1 MEVMKP
7 SHSPPGNDQG
17 EFNFTSTS
25 TSPYVTA
32 PSSPTR
38 FGNYIF
44 TTAPATPTRAAHD
57 LTPNSGTTFAGTSS
71 TIPFNWEEKPGTPKS
86 VNSTPY
92 DTDQDDDFAFDFS
105 GYLDKPSLI
114 AADEL
119 FSGGK
124 IMPLKLKLPPRLNN
138 LEMQVQ
144 LESPKSPRE
153 RIKKALSLP
162 LSPRKKNDDFD
173 PFAAAMEETRRPE
186 KTPATNWYKKWKLKN
201 LLLFRSASEGHKEK
215 YTLLK
220 KSGNYNKDSKN
231 WSFRSVDNE
240 GGGSVGS
247 RKMSAHEW
255 HYTVNRSAAEEMRKK
270 TYLPYKQG
278 FFGCL
283 GFRVSGV
290 HEISNRGIVSA
301 MTRE

>member
-1 MEVMKP
+1 MQVTQP
-7 SHSPPGNDQG
+7 SSPRTDQ

-32 PSSPTR
+32 PSSPQR
-38 FGNYIF
+38 FGTYIF
-44 TTAPATPTRAAHD
+44 TTAPTTPSRAAPH
-57 LTPNSGTTFAGTSS
+57 GTTPS

-86 VNSTPY
+86 VSSHY
-92 DTDQDDDFAFDFS
+92 DTDVDEDFAFDFS
-105 GYLDKPSLI
+105 GYLEPPSLLP
-114 AADEL
+114 ADEL

-124 IMPLKLKLPPRLNN
+124 IKPLKLKLPPRLNN
-138 LEMQVQ
+138 LETNLIN
-144 LESPKSPRE
+144 LESPKSPRAK
-153 RIKKALSLP
+153 IKEALTLTLSF
-162 LSPRKKNDDFD
+162 SPRKKSSDDFD

-186 KTPATNWYKKWKLKN
+186 KVPAANWYKKWKLKN

-215 YTLLK
+215 YELLK
-220 KSGNYNKDSKN
+220 KSGKNRDSKN
-231 WSFRSVDNE
+231 WSFRSVDND

-255 HYTVNRSAAEEMRKK
+255 HYTVNRSVAEEMRKK

-301 MTRE
+301 MGRE

>member
-7 SHSPPGNDQG
+7 SQPGNDQ

-57 LTPNSGTTFAGTSS
+57 VSPNSGNNFAGTSS

-124 IMPLKLKLPPRLNN
+124 IRPLKLKLPPRLNN

-162 LSPRKKNDDFD
+162 LSPRKKSDDFD

-186 KTPATNWYKKWKLKN
+186 KIPSTNWYKKWKLKN

-215 YTLLK
+215 YALLK
-220 KSGNYNKDSKN
+220 KSGKYNKDSKN
-231 WSFRSVDNE
+231 WSFRSVDND

-255 HYTVNRSAAEEMRKK
+255 HYKVNRSVAEEMRKK

-301 MTRE
+301 MGRE

>member
-1 MEVMKP
+1 
-7 SHSPPGNDQG
+7 
-17 EFNFTSTS
+17 
-25 TSPYVTA
+25 
-32 PSSPTR
+32 
-38 FGNYIF
+38 
-44 TTAPATPTRAAHD
+44 
-57 LTPNSGTTFAGTSS
+57 
-71 TIPFNWEEKPGTPKS
+71 
-86 VNSTPY
+86 
-92 DTDQDDDFAFDFS
+92 
-105 GYLDKPSLI
+105 
-114 AADEL
+114 
-119 FSGGK
+119 
-124 IMPLKLKLPPRLNN
+124 MPLKLKLPPRLNK
-138 LEMQVQ
+138 LEMQVH

-153 RIKKALSLP
+153 RIKEALSLS
-162 LSPRKKNDDFD
+162 LSPRKKSNDFD

-186 KTPATNWYKKWKLKN
+186 KIPATHWYKKWKLKN

-220 KSGNYNKDSKN
+220 KSSTNKDLKN
-231 WSFRSVDNE
+231 WSFRSADND

-255 HYTVNRSAAEEMRKK
+255 HYTVNRSVAEEMKRK

-301 MTRE
+301 MGRE